1 MKTAMV
7 NNKIELPRL
16 SWKIIGKALLWA
28 MAATVVL
35 IGVLSALLT
44 WTPLP
49 EGFAKFGVMACV
61 ILANIL
67 GGMVISGKMRA
78 NGMMA
83 GASLG
88 LCYAVVIYLIG
99 AIFMDKIGIDWES
112 LIMYALAIFHG
123 AIGGIIGVNK
133 R

>member
-7 NNKIELPRL
+7 NNINALPRMG
-16 SWKIIGKALLWA
+16 WKGIGKALLTA
-28 MAATVVL
+28 LVATILL

-49 EGFAKFGVMACV
+49 EATASIGVILCV

-67 GGMVISGKMRA
+67 GGIMISGKMRA

-88 LCYAVVIYLIG
+88 LIYAIVIYLIG
-99 AIFMDKIGIDWES
+99 AIFLDKIGMGWHTVVMVLTSVIS
-112 LIMYALAIFHG
+112 AAV
-123 AIGGIIGVNK
+123 GGIIGVN
-133 R
+133 RR